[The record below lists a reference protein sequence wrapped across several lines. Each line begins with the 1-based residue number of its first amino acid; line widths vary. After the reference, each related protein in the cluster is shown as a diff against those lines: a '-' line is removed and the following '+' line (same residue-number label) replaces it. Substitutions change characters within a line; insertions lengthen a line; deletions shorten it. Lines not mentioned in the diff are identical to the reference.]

1 MGKAAV
7 WYCEHNFAIIPLKPK
22 QKEPASKNG
31 LNDWTDNPES
41 ARQLWTMNPDFN
53 IGIVCGVPSKG
64 LLVLDFD
71 QDEDKDKDGYRTLN
85 EWSKVH
91 GELPETVSQI
101 TGSGGMHLFYR
112 TGRTNIKNSVNHN
125 LGVDIRTDG
134 GYIVAPPSIHPNGR
148 KYAWQDYP
156 EEVEVATANDA
167 VYDFLDHIQRN
178 GGQSE
183 DEPERQKFELPDV
196 IDKGGRDDTLA
207 RYGFS
212 LRGQGYSDE
221 IIQAMVEKA
230 NNDRCKP
237 PLPKRDIDRI
247 VRSVCSKGPGHDGL
261 GYFIDEDAP
270 EVHRPG
276 GSGGAIPNFKTKRGA
291 LDHAAVGQYIIDHDH
306 ARYIDGAPAVW
317 TGKRWNFD
325 TNAIDSMVRD
335 YVPSAKKAEVAEV
348 VAYVAVK
355 APHVE
360 STNFDGNRYVQFRNA
375 TVNVNTFETV
385 EPDPSMLVTNTLKF
399 DFDPDV
405 GPNAADDFLDAISAN
420 DRAVRAVLEEII
432 GATITCGHTVSQS
445 PMLIGRSDAGTA
457 SNGKSTFIKVL
468 QKVAGSHNV
477 SALDIATLGQRFQ
490 SAGILGKLAN
500 LGDDIPDGFLKSD
513 ELATFK
519 KVVSGDTIYTDV
531 KGGKGFMFTPM
542 ALCVFSMNTIPRLDD
557 SSDGIFRRLAFVPF
571 RRHFDPMDDDY
582 DPNIIDKLAKPET
595 LQRFAALGMMRMPSL
610 IERSVFAPIP
620 EMEQE
625 LDEVKQN
632 NDVVLRWVY
641 EESIDVKNLD
651 EKFVSDI
658 YEDFR
663 EWCHKA
669 GERFPVTQT
678 AFSRRLCVSR
688 FLTSSVLK
696 TYPKYD
702 ARAHK
707 NRRAFKLE
715 V

>member
-1 MGKAAV
+1 M
-7 WYCEHNFAIIPLKPK
+7 
-22 QKEPASKNG
+22 
-31 LNDWTDNPES
+31 
-41 ARQLWTMNPDFN
+41 
-53 IGIVCGVPSKG
+53 
-64 LLVLDFD
+64 
-71 QDEDKDKDGYRTLN
+71 
-85 EWSKVH
+85 
-91 GELPETVSQI
+91 
-101 TGSGGMHLFYR
+101 
-112 TGRTNIKNSVNHN
+112 
-125 LGVDIRTDG
+125 
-134 GYIVAPPSIHPNGR
+134 
-148 KYAWQDYP
+148 
-156 EEVEVATANDA
+156 
-167 VYDFLDHIQRN
+167 
-178 GGQSE
+178 
-183 DEPERQKFELPDV
+183 
-196 IDKGGRDDTLA
+196 
-207 RYGFS
+207 
-212 LRGQGYSDE
+212 
-221 IIQAMVEKA
+221 
-230 NNDRCKP
+230 
-237 PLPKRDIDRI
+237 
-247 VRSVCSKGPGHDGL
+247 
-261 GYFIDEDAP
+261 
-270 EVHRPG
+270 
-276 GSGGAIPNFKTKRGA
+276 
-291 LDHAAVGQYIIDHDH
+291 GQYIIKHDH
-306 ARYIDGAPAVW
+306 ARFIDGAPAVW

-335 YVPSAKKAEVAEV
+335 YVPSAKKQEIAEV

-360 STNFDGNRYVQFRNA
+360 STDFDGNRYVQFRNA

-385 EPDPSMLVTNTLKF
+385 EPTPDMLVTNTLKF
-399 DFDPDV
+399 DFDPDI
-405 GPNAADDFLDAISAN
+405 GPNAADAFLDAISAN
-420 DRAVRAVLEEII
+420 DKAVRTVLEEII

-445 PMLIGRSDAGTA
+445 PMLIGRSEAGTA

-490 SAGILGKLAN
+490 AAGILGKLAN

-519 KVVSGDTIYTDV
+519 KVVSGDTIFTDV

-582 DPNIIDKLAKPET
+582 DPNIIEKLAKPET
-595 LQRFAALGMMRMPSL
+595 LQRFAALGMMRMPDL

-620 EMEQE
+620 DMAQE
-625 LDEVKQN
+625 LDEVRQN

-641 EESIDVKNLD
+641 EENIEVAQLD

-669 GERFPVTQT
+669 GERYPVTQT
-678 AFSRRLCVSR
+678 AFSRRLCTSR